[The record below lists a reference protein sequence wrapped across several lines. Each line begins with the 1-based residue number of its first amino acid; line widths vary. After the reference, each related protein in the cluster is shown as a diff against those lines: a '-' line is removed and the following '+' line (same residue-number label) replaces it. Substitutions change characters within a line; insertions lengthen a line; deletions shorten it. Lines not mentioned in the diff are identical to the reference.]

1 MGDVGGDGLAT
12 RRVTM
17 RKAADLLGVN
27 NEAIRKRVESGTLR
41 SEVGE
46 DGRRYV
52 YIDAGRDEVIDEALT
67 DEHAALI
74 SEMVEGLHDEVQYL
88 RQQLAQELER
98 RSAEAR
104 GFQLTIREL
113 TSANASLIKRLQALD
128 PQQQTPSVNQEVV
141 TDTSGDELDEVPL
154 DAEWSTF
161 VVPSVEWLVFVAP
174 VGPSVA
180 AILFDVSLWGP
191 AVVQRW
197 LYAAAAFALLPAV
210 IGLTYGR
217 YRARSSRIRRAI
229 REREIEAARR
239 SRAAAMPTEV
249 PPSDE
254 VRAAIASGFRVA
266 ILTAGLSAGG
276 NFLVRYLYELPDIV
290 SPLDV
295 ISPLLVLGSMVSA
308 IFAAMLWIFSALFGI
323 GLVRQRMRR
332 RSGEST
338 RRLNF
343 PSILAFV
350 GTLITA
356 VAGLIAA
363 VWAVQVTGG

>member
-1 MGDVGGDGLAT
+1 MS
-12 RRVTM
+12 M
-17 RKAADLLGVN
+17 REAAGLLGVSK
-27 NEAIRKRVESGTLR
+27 EAIRKRVVRGTLP

-52 YIDAGRDEVIDEALT
+52 YIEAERDVAAAEAPT
-67 DEHAALI
+67 HEHDVLI
-74 SEMVEGLHDEVQYL
+74 SEMVEELHDELHYL
-88 RQQLAQELER
+88 REQLHQELER

-104 GFQLTIREL
+104 SFQLTIREL
-113 TSANASLIKRLQALD
+113 TNANASLTERLRALEP
-128 PQQQTPSVNQEVV
+128 PQGTPSVNHEVA
-141 TDTSGDELDEVPL
+141 TDTSGDDSNEVPL

-161 VVPSVEWLVFVAP
+161 VV
-174 VGPSVA
+174 PSVA

-197 LYAAAAFALLPAV
+197 FYAAAAFSLLPTV

-217 YRARSSRIRRAI
+217 YRAKSSRIRRAI
-229 REREIEAARR
+229 REREIEAMSR
-239 SRAAAMPTEV
+239 SRAAAMPVEV
-249 PPSDE
+249 PPDD

-276 NFLVRYLYELPDIV
+276 DFLVRFLFNLP
-290 SPLDV
+290 DV
-295 ISPLLVLGSMVSA
+295 ISPPRVLGSMVSTV
-308 IFAAMLWIFSALFGI
+308 FAAMLWIFSALFGI
-323 GLVRQRMRR
+323 GLERQRTRR
-332 RSGEST
+332 QSGEPT

-343 PSILAFV
+343 PSILGFV

-363 VWAVQVTGG
+363 VWAAQISGG